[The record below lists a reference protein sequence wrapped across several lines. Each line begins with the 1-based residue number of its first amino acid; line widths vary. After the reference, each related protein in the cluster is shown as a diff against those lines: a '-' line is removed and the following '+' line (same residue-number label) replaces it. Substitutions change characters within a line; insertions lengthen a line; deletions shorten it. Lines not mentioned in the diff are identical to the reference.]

1 NENVSFGSIISSCSN
16 FRILLNTSYEMYNVD
31 RSELVETVYGCSG
44 GNVINPSSDKICD
57 FVYNTKY
64 NKPGKYKVTMFIRN
78 SSWNVNKNAT
88 WSCSH
93 DIDYAFTI
101 SEYMNV
107 SLSFST
113 NKDSFSRGEEVN
125 VSVNL
130 SNIGNIDVFRNPD
143 PLVNNGV
150 LRIEVVNSSNN
161 VIESYEKIYQYLYAG
176 ESKLLYYTF
185 TLEPDK
191 YYTARNRI
199 IVKYNFSYIMQGN
212 TINTYVSKEKEII
225 VGNVGVLINK
235 PIEGAIYYAYPEQKI
250 DFNVTITTINLT
262 TGESQPLDYAGKGD
276 FYVID
281 DKANT
286 YDLMDF
292 VNRGNGIYT
301 FSIAID
307 RKGNYYICVRVKD
320 PVSNVVGEG
329 CRNIEVKYHGVAL
342 RLFGINESGVRL
354 YIPSTNEIDREID
367 PFIENIQVNKINLNN
382 YYLFVYGPS
391 FLTGIFLDHSR
402 KADVQYCSFN
412 YAMGHYNLSLME
424 DYKDNGFIVVFSRAR
439 KNDAVSRYE
448 LIKSGTFFT
457 LVNPSFGYRIK
468 DELEIKLI
476 FDVSGTNLNLT
487 GNKLVLPQGLYKFKI
502 RNDGLREGKLE
513 ILVERV

>member
-1 NENVSFGSIISSCSN
+1 
-16 FRILLNTSYEMYNVD
+16 
-31 RSELVETVYGCSG
+31 
-44 GNVINPSSDKICD
+44 
-57 FVYNTKY
+57 
-64 NKPGKYKVTMFIRN
+64 
-78 SSWNVNKNAT
+78 
-88 WSCSH
+88 
-93 DIDYAFTI
+93 
-101 SEYMNV
+101 
-107 SLSFST
+107 
-113 NKDSFSRGEEVN
+113 
-125 VSVNL
+125 
-130 SNIGNIDVFRNPD
+130 
-143 PLVNNGV
+143 
-150 LRIEVVNSSNN
+150 
-161 VIESYEKIYQYLYAG
+161 
-176 ESKLLYYTF
+176 
-185 TLEPDK
+185 
-191 YYTARNRI
+191 
-199 IVKYNFSYIMQGN
+199 
-212 TINTYVSKEKEII
+212 
-225 VGNVGVLINK
+225 
-235 PIEGAIYYAYPEQKI
+235 
-250 DFNVTITTINLT
+250 
-262 TGESQPLDYAGKGD
+262 
-276 FYVID
+276 
-281 DKANT
+281 
-286 YDLMDF
+286 
-292 VNRGNGIYT
+292 
-301 FSIAID
+301 
-307 RKGNYYICVRVKD
+307 
-320 PVSNVVGEG
+320 
-329 CRNIEVKYHGVAL
+329 YHGVAL

-367 PFIENIQVNKINLNN
+367 PVIENIQVNKINLNN